1 MVNKFMTKTIRA
13 HTNIALIKYWGKK
26 DNELKIP
33 HNSSLSMT
41 LDQFYTDTW
50 VEYDATLT
58 EDIFILDGYEVE
70 GKEKDRVV
78 WYMNELRKR
87 YPLPYF
93 ARIHSTNF
101 VPKAAG
107 LASSASAFAALAKA
121 ATLNPDLSDEK
132 VSRCARLGS
141 GSASR
146 SIYGGFVK
154 WNRGS
159 NDLDSFAEPIIMKP
173 WPEFRMIVC
182 ILNDQEKPFL
192 SSQAMNTTVE
202 GPVYYPAWVEQT
214 EKDIINLESALR
226 EHDIWTV
233 GAIAQQNALRMHA
246 SLMAVNMW
254 YFEPQT
260 VEIMNKVRKIQKAV
274 PTFFTMDAGPNV
286 KIVTTSEHMETVLA
300 ELEGVK
306 TVVCAPGVGVSV
318 YDSR

>member
-1 MVNKFMTKTIRA
+1 MTKTIRA

-58 EDIFILDGYEVE
+58 EDIFILDGYGVE

-121 ATLNPDLSDEK
+121 ATLNLDLSDEE

-202 GPVYYPAWVEQT
+202 ESVYYPAWVEQT
-214 EKDIINLESALR
+214 EKDIINLESALK

-260 VEIMNKVRKIQKAV
+260 VEIMNKVRKIQKTV
-274 PTFFTMDAGPNV
+274 PAFFTMDAGPNV
-286 KIVTTSEHMETVLA
+286 KIMTISEHVETVLA

>member
-1 MVNKFMTKTIRA
+1 MTKTIRA

-121 ATLNPDLSDEK
+121 ATLNLDLSDEV

-202 GPVYYPAWVEQT
+202 ESVYYPAWVEQT
-214 EKDIINLESALR
+214 EKDIINLESALK

-260 VEIMNKVRKIQKAV
+260 VEIMNKVRKIQKTV
-274 PTFFTMDAGPNV
+274 PAFFTMDAGPNV
-286 KIVTTSEHMETVLA
+286 KIMTTSEHVETVLA

>member
-1 MVNKFMTKTIRA
+1 MTKTIRA

-121 ATLNPDLSDEK
+121 ATLNLDLSDEE

-202 GPVYYPAWVEQT
+202 ESVYYPAWVEQT
-214 EKDIINLESALR
+214 EKDIINLESALK

-260 VEIMNKVRKIQKAV
+260 VEIMNKVRKIQKTV
-274 PTFFTMDAGPNV
+274 PAFFTMDAGPNV
-286 KIVTTSEHMETVLA
+286 KIMTISEHVETVLA

>member
-1 MVNKFMTKTIRA
+1 MTKTIRA

-121 ATLNPDLSDEK
+121 ATLNLDLSDEE

-202 GPVYYPAWVEQT
+202 ESVYYPAWVEQT
-214 EKDIINLESALR
+214 EKDIINLESALK

-246 SLMAVNMW
+246 SLMSVNMW

-260 VEIMNKVRKIQKAV
+260 VEIMNKVRKIQKTV
-274 PTFFTMDAGPNV
+274 PAFFTMDAGPNV
-286 KIVTTSEHMETVLA
+286 KIMTTSEHVETVLA